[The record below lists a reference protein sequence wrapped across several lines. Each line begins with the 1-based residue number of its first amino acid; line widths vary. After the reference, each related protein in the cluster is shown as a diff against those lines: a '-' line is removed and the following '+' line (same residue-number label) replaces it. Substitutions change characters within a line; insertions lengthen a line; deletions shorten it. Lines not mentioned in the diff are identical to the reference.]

1 MYRIGISLVY
11 YRAHKPK
18 VGRCLTYG
26 EGFNMKNS
34 ASNFMPNR
42 RQVLGLGAVGTV
54 AALGLAACGTTNSTS
69 TSTGSAATS
78 GSSSEDQVA
87 ELDATAYDKLIAAGS
102 TADDATIAASTWAQ
116 KIKDAGSI
124 RLGVVQTS
132 ALFSLLNE
140 KDGKLRGFD
149 AGISQLLT
157 RYILGDESKAKT
169 TQVTSDTRESV
180 LENDQVEA
188 VFATYSITDD
198 RKKVISFAG
207 PYYQSQQSILVLADN
222 TDVTSVDDLSG
233 KKVAVQSGSTGPSIM
248 EELVPDATLQEFKT
262 DEEARN
268 ALLQKRVDAYVIDR
282 NMQLGAMI
290 KQPGKYKLAGE
301 PFGPVDPYGIGMPL
315 DSDGVS
321 FVNDFLK
328 KIEDE
333 GTWEELWKITIGDRA
348 GVDEVPTP
356 PTIGA

>member
-1 MYRIGISLVY
+1 
-11 YRAHKPK
+11 
-18 VGRCLTYG
+18 
-26 EGFNMKNS
+26 MKNS
-34 ASNFMPNR
+34 TSKLMINR
-42 RQVLGLGAVGTV
+42 RQVLGLGAVSAV
-54 AALGLAACGTTNSTS
+54 AALGLAACSNPSAPAPA
-69 TSTGSAATS
+69 GSAA
-78 GSSSEDQVA
+78 GSSSSEEETPVA
-87 ELDATAYDKLIAAGS
+87 LDSTAYDKLVAAGS

-132 ALFSLLNE
+132 TLFSLLDE

-149 AGISQLLT
+149 AGLSQLLT
-157 RYILGDESKAKT
+157 RYILGDESKFET
-169 TQVTSDTRESV
+169 QQVTSDTRESV
-180 LENDQVEA
+180 LQNDQVDA

-207 PYYQSQQSILVLADN
+207 PYYQSQQSILVLKDN
-222 TDVTSVDDLSG
+222 DDIKSVDDLSG
-233 KKVAVQSGSTGPSIM
+233 KKVAVQSGSTGPSLM

-282 NMQLGAMI
+282 NMLLGSMI

-301 PFGPVDPYGIGMPL
+301 PFGPVDPYGIGLPL
-315 DSDGVS
+315 DSDGVA

-328 KIEDE
+328 KIEED

-348 GVDEVPTP
+348 GVDEIPTP

>member
-1 MYRIGISLVY
+1 
-11 YRAHKPK
+11 
-18 VGRCLTYG
+18 
-26 EGFNMKNS
+26 MKNS
-34 ASNFMPNR
+34 TSKLMINR
-42 RQVLGLGAVGTV
+42 RQVLGLGAVSAV
-54 AALGLAACGTTNSTS
+54 AALGLAACSNPSAPAPA
-69 TSTGSAATS
+69 GSAA
-78 GSSSEDQVA
+78 GSSSSEEETPVA
-87 ELDATAYDKLIAAGS
+87 LDSAAYDKLVAAGS

-132 ALFSLLNE
+132 TLFSLLDE

-149 AGISQLLT
+149 AGLSQLLT
-157 RYILGDESKAKT
+157 RYILGDESKFET
-169 TQVTSDTRESV
+169 QQVTSDTRESV
-180 LENDQVEA
+180 LQNDQVDA

-207 PYYQSQQSILVLADN
+207 PYYQSQQSILVLKDN
-222 TDVTSVDDLSG
+222 DDIKSVDDLSG
-233 KKVAVQSGSTGPSIM
+233 KKVAVQSGSTGPSLM

-282 NMQLGAMI
+282 NMLLGSMI

-301 PFGPVDPYGIGMPL
+301 PFGPVDPYGIGLPL
-315 DSDGVS
+315 DSDGVA

-328 KIEDE
+328 KIEED

-348 GVDEVPTP
+348 GVDEIPTP